1 MRRILFTLIFTLAAF
16 AFSTPLFA
24 CEAAGANT
32 HVGNIVSVNPKTRTL
47 TIMDMATQAPIQFA
61 LNDALMIK
69 VNGLSG
75 QVVVRY
81 SGEEQGKLIATQIL
95 Q

>member
-1 MRRILFTLIFTLAAF
+1 MRRILYTVVFAFATLALSA
-16 AFSTPLFA
+16 PLFA

-32 HVGNIVSVNPKTRTL
+32 HVGNIVSVDAKTRTL

-69 VNGLSG
+69 LNVLNG

>member
-1 MRRILFTLIFTLAAF
+1 MRRILLVMIIVTMSALT
-16 AFSTPLFA
+16 SPVFA

-32 HVGNIVSVNPKTRTL
+32 HVGNIVSIDPKTRTL

-61 LNDALMIK
+61 LNDALLIK
-69 VNGLSG
+69 VNGISG
-75 QVVVRY
+75 QVVVRF
-81 SGEEQGKLIATQIL
+81 SGKDQDRLIATQIL

>member
-1 MRRILFTLIFTLAAF
+1 MRRILYTLIFTSATLFLSA
-16 AFSTPLFA
+16 PVFA

-32 HVGNIVSVNPKTRTL
+32 HVGNIVSVNPQTRTL

-61 LNDALMIK
+61 LNDALLIK
-69 VNGLSG
+69 LNGLSG

>member
-1 MRRILFTLIFTLAAF
+1 MRRILFVTTIFF
-16 AFSTPLFA
+16 AMFALTGPVFA

-32 HVGNIVSVNPKTRTL
+32 HVGNIVSIDPTTRTL

-61 LNDALMIK
+61 LNDALLIK
-69 VNGLSG
+69 ANGLSG
-75 QVVVRY
+75 HVVVRY
-81 SGEEQGKLIATQIL
+81 SGKEQDKLIATQIL

>member
-1 MRRILFTLIFTLAAF
+1 MRRILYTVVFAFATLALSA
-16 AFSTPLFA
+16 PLFA

-32 HVGNIVSVNPKTRTL
+32 HVGNIVSVDAKTRTL

-69 VNGLSG
+69 LNGLNG

>member
-1 MRRILFTLIFTLAAF
+1 MYKKLSLILLL
-16 AFSTPLFA
+16 AFSLPITNTMA

-32 HVGNIVSVNPKTRTL
+32 HVGNIVSLDQKSRTL
-47 TIMDMATQAPIQFA
+47 TIMDVATRKPIQFA

-69 VNGLSG
+69 LNGISG

-81 SGEEQGKLIATQIL
+81 SGEQNGQLIATQIL